1 MDIWDALTIS
11 GLGIGVVFLGLIFT
25 SLLIFSFSF
34 FPRLFARKAEPAA
47 DQAPAPAETMPAAID
62 PDILA
67 VLTAVLEVELRL
79 YHGHHGQRLT
89 ISGLRPSSAWT
100 DSGRMREYPAK
111 GGPKS

>member
-1 MDIWDALTIS
+1 MDISDALTIS
-11 GLGIGVVFLGLIFT
+11 ALGIGVVFLGLIFT
-25 SLLIFSFSF
+25 SLLISSFSTI
-34 FPRLFARKAEPAA
+34 PRLLARKTEPAA
-47 DQAPAPAETMPAAID
+47 EKPLVPAATAPAEID

-67 VLTAVLEVELRL
+67 VLTTVLEVELRL

-89 ISGLRPSSAWT
+89 ISGLRPSTAWT